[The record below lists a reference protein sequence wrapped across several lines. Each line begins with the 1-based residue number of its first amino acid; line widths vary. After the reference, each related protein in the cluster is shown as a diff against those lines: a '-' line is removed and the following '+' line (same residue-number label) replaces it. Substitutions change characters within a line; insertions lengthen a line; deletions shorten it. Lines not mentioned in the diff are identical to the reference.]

1 MRLSE
6 PKRLGA
12 PVDERTFF
20 ICAETDLCRD
30 QGMITE
36 MLHSL
41 LVGCPRWGRR
51 LGLAR
56 EHVAI
61 SARYR
66 RVGRASAPHLT
77 ACRTAILEAAQM
89 CARRRCVVIVGA
101 GSCLDVPVAELA
113 QQFEMVVLADVVTS
127 LPARR
132 FARRFPGRV
141 RLVTWDATGALERL
155 VAAKCGTPA
164 EIAACFEE
172 AEPGALPGGAPDLVV
187 SANCLSQLGL
197 VVDTLAPG
205 CTDDERWRGV
215 AAAARRHLAWLDG
228 QPGVRLLLADVARLE
243 VPPEGAE
250 GLREDCLE
258 GLGLREPDRR
268 WRWDIAPIP
277 EYSARVH
284 RVHEVGAWLAG
295 PDAGFCAR

>member
-1 MRLSE
+1 
-6 PKRLGA
+6 
-12 PVDERTFF
+12 
-20 ICAETDLCRD
+20 
-30 QGMITE
+30 
-36 MLHSL
+36 
-41 LVGCPRWGRR
+41 
-51 LGLAR
+51 
-56 EHVAI
+56 
-61 SARYR
+61 
-66 RVGRASAPHLT
+66 
-77 ACRTAILEAAQM
+77 M

-243 VPPEGAE
+243 VPPAGAE